1 MKRANSNPSSR
12 GCSGDT
18 FGYFGDTFS
27 FFFFFLIFFPSMQC
41 LENILIFFFLFLH
54 SK

>member
-18 FGYFGDTFS
+18 FGYFGNTFS
-27 FFFFFLIFFPSMQC
+27 FFFFFFLIFKIGQVDVAADAIC
-41 LENILIFFFLFLH
+41 
-54 SK
+54 